1 MESAFADASA
11 VTLVRRSRARHDG
24 DRYRPGAASARRASR
39 TASLRTRTARAAV
52 SPYPPRDVRQET
64 PGFSG
69 WSSEFT
75 TLCDE
80 QLELLQTTVPDVA
93 TAVLF
98 FRREHPSTGAL
109 EFVPLAAYP
118 NDPRVWIVG
127 STTARPTE
135 SRVLPGGIPAVWIL
149 PDYPFL
155 SRDAQQG
162 FVSAD
167 GSLCMPIMFS
177 SMIAGSLVLWRSID
191 VPAAQEWN
199 GRDVHR
205 VRIVARSIALAAVM
219 EGRWLSAKEQVR
231 QDTAILG
238 SLREVLQ
245 SALHQI
251 RSPVT
256 ALVTF
261 GRLLL
266 KKLPP
271 GDANRSLAKS
281 IVLASFRLNDLLA
294 PLDDASASL
303 KLLAAPGDEIALAK
317 DNSEPELIWLS
328 DVLAPLEESTGVL
341 ADARN
346 LDFSFDLDDDA
357 PPVMSTEFA
366 VREAVSNC
374 IDNALKYT
382 PAGGMIGLRSR
393 ACSGDQNPV
402 EIIIWDTGPG
412 IPAPEQDVIWQS
424 NRRGSTGLASDENG
438 SGLGLSITKRLVE
451 ESGGTVD
458 VESPVCPKH
467 LSDFIGDSEVASIG
481 PGTLFRIRI
490 PRATMG

>member
-1 MESAFADASA
+1 MTSGFADASVVPQFRWSRA
-11 VTLVRRSRARHDG
+11 RGVGSGYRPGVANPRRVLRTVSSRSRA
-24 DRYRPGAASARRASR
+24 
-39 TASLRTRTARAAV
+39 ARAAV
-52 SPYPPRDVRQET
+52 SPYPPRDVRQEA

-109 EFVPLAAYP
+109 EFIPLAAYP
-118 NDPRVWIVG
+118 NDPRVWIAG
-127 STTARPTE
+127 STMSRPTE

-155 SRDAQQG
+155 SRDAQLG

-177 SMIAGSLVLWRSID
+177 SLIAGSLVLRRSTN
-191 VPAAQEWN
+191 VPAGQEWN
-199 GRDVHR
+199 SRDVHR

-219 EGRWLSAKEQVR
+219 EGRWLSAREQVR

-281 IVLASFRLNDLLA
+281 IVLASFRLNELLA

-303 KLLAAPGDEIALAK
+303 KLLAAPSDEPALAK

-328 DVLAPLEESTGVL
+328 DVLAPLEDSTGVL
-341 ADARN
+341 AEARD
-346 LDFSFDLDDDA
+346 LDLLFDLDDDA

-366 VREAVSNC
+366 IREAVSNC

-382 PAGGMIGLRSR
+382 SSGGLIGLKSR
-393 ACSGDQNPV
+393 ASSSDQDSV
-402 EIIIWDTGPG
+402 EILIWDTGPG
-412 IPAPEQDVIWQS
+412 IPAEEHDVIWQS
-424 NRRGSTGLASDENG
+424 GRRGSIGLASDENG

-458 VESPVCPKH
+458 VQSPVFPKH
-467 LSDFIGDSEVASIG
+467 FADLIGNTEVANVG
-481 PGTLFRIRI
+481 PGTLFRIRM